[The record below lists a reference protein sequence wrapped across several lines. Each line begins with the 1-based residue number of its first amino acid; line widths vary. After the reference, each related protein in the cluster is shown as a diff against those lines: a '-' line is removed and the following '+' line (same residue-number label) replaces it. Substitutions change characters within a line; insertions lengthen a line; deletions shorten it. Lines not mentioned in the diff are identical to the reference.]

1 MPLLEYYVQD
11 AENEEWGIHR
21 CFYHPEYDRLRFTPI
36 PINTFLSIP
45 LSDHMGYNW
54 SSTTHLLKTLAT
66 HRALRQQIIR
76 EAATVWHTEK
86 QDTINVTHPLLQP
99 PLCLG
104 RTDSDRVFQT
114 RIEVRLTLYRIQVVL
129 ERL

>member
-1 MPLLEYYVQD
+1 MSLIGYYIQD
-11 AENEEWGIHR
+11 TENGEWR
-21 CFYHPEYDRLRFTPI
+21 RQYCFYHPEYDRLRFTPI
-36 PINTFLSIP
+36 PIDISLNIP
-45 LSDHMGYNW
+45 LSDQMGYNW

-66 HRALRQQIIR
+66 HRALRQQIIQ
-76 EAATVWHTEK
+76 EAATLLHTEK